1 MSRVIEDLLPQSREE
16 VRRRFME
23 AMAADLR
30 VAATDPF
37 ASHVIEKLL
46 FLAAFRKGEDSDGDF
61 AEYRL
66 KLKATLHYYPRLLL
80 VQMDVTL
87 YA

>member
-1 MSRVIEDLLPQSREE
+1 MIEDLLPLAREE

-46 FLAAFRKGEDSDGDF
+46 FLAAFGKAEEDSDDGDF
-61 AEYRL
+61 AEYRF
-66 KLKATLHYYPRLLL
+66 K
-80 VQMDVTL
+80 
-87 YA
+87 

>member
-1 MSRVIEDLLPQSREE
+1 MSRVIEDLLPLAREE

-46 FLAAFRKGEDSDGDF
+46 FLAAFGKGEDSDSDF

-66 KLKATLHYYPRLLL
+66 K
-80 VQMDVTL
+80 
-87 YA
+87 

>member
-1 MSRVIEDLLPQSREE
+1 MIEDLLPLAREE

-46 FLAAFRKGEDSDGDF
+46 FLAAFGREGEDSDDGDF
-61 AEYRL
+61 RL
-66 KLKATLHYYPRLLL
+66 K
-80 VQMDVTL
+80 

>member
-1 MSRVIEDLLPQSREE
+1 MLSTKNNVNGTISQQLVSRVIEDLLPLAREE

-46 FLAAFRKGEDSDGDF
+46 FLAAFGKGEDSDSDF

-66 KLKATLHYYPRLLL
+66 K
-80 VQMDVTL
+80 
-87 YA
+87 